1 LREFELFDANMATRK
16 KLLTTKMKM
25 QDFKNLI
32 PIKPIH
38 LTFAL
43 IIWMRFGFCMFTNH
57 CQIAFLVLL
66 TSWQCEKAFMGD
78 HRRKFRDF
86 IF

>member
-1 LREFELFDANMATRK
+1 
-16 KLLTTKMKM
+16 M

-38 LTFAL
+38 LTFVL

-57 CQIAFLVLL
+57 YQIALWFLHRGNVKKL
-66 TSWQCEKAFMGD
+66 SWEITQESLEIEFFEIRLNHGKILK
-78 HRRKFRDF
+78 R
-86 IF
+86 